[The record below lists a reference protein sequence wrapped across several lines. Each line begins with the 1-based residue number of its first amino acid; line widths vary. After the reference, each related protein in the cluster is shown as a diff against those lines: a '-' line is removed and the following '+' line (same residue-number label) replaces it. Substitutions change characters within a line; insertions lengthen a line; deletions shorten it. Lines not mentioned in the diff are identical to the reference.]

1 MDNMD
6 KEKKGKKELDNK
18 EGVTLTKKEE
28 KKDTRSSLLVIFG
41 VLIIILTVVSGSLF
55 YQNQK
60 VKEELAKHIQ
70 PTPASTI
77 IPSPTPEPKGPVG
90 YVGYNL
96 DGKRFLLDLPEN
108 CGEEYGEEDIS
119 ITCTTDD
126 SIITINPQ
134 AGGFG
139 MEGYEPAGMDTG
151 EIVVNGY
158 TWDYKIWIDED
169 GTAFAAYDLTDKET
183 EDYYL
188 IHVEYDP
195 YSVEAKD
202 YFEDVLSTFR
212 FLGGNEK
219 LCLENKGTWVSDYDE
234 CEYMPENVCT
244 NAGGTYNECESAC
257 RHELE
262 TTACTKQCV
271 AVCEF

>member
-6 KEKKGKKELDNK
+6 KEKKGKA
-18 EGVTLTKKEE
+18 KKESVSTPKKE
-28 KKDTRSSLLVIFG
+28 VKKDNRSSLLVIFG
-41 VLIIILTVVSGSLF
+41 ILIIILTVVSGSLF

-60 VKEELAKHIQ
+60 VKEELAKQRQ
-70 PTPASTI
+70 PTPASTT
-77 IPSPTPEPKGPVG
+77 IPSPTPEPKEPVG
-90 YVGYNL
+90 YVGYNPE
-96 DGKRFLLDLPEN
+96 GKRFLLDLPEG
-108 CGEEYGEEDIS
+108 CGEEYGEEDVS

-151 EIVVNGY
+151 EIVVDGY

-169 GTAFAAYDLTDKET
+169 GTAFAAYDLTDEVT

-188 IHVEYDP
+188 IHVKYGP
-195 YSVEAKD
+195 YSQEAKD

-212 FLGGNEK
+212 FLEGNEK
-219 LCLENKGTWVSDYDE
+219 LCLENDGTWINKYNE
-234 CEYMPENVCT
+234 CEYIPENVCT
-244 NAGGTYNECESAC
+244 NANGVYNECESAC
-257 RHELE
+257 RHEPE
-262 TTACTKQCV
+262 ETACTKQCV
-271 AVCEF
+271 TVCEF